1 MPGNLLLRPTVPA
14 DTPFLRWLFAT
25 SRTGGFESAH
35 LSGEGLTQLLDMQ
48 YEAQRRHY
56 AGHYP
61 EARSWLLVEDGEPVG
76 RLIEVPATDH
86 LLLIDLAVAPS
97 ARRRGLATWMIGELT
112 QKARADGV
120 PLRCHVDPNNDAWQ
134 MYVRLGFTVIGSEGE
149 AWSSNCDEPGPNPP
163 LTE

>member
-1 MPGNLLLRPTVPA
+1 VPA
-14 DTPFLRWLFAT
+14 DTPFLQWLFAT
-25 SRTGGFESAH
+25 SRSGGFESAQ
-35 LSGEGLTQLLDMQ
+35 LSEEGLTQLLDMQ

-56 AGHYP
+56 SVHYP

-134 MYVRLGFTVIGSEGE
+134 MYVRLGFTVIGSEGGSMVLE
-149 AWSSNCDEPGPNPP
+149 
-163 LTE
+163 LR